1 MISKREDG
9 RGHKPSLSDEKTVKY
24 NIKMPKSLKEKAMR
38 VGPIKVRKAIKK
50 IPEKGERE

>member
-38 VGPIKVRKAIKK
+38 IGPDKVRKSIKGVK
-50 IPEKGERE
+50 E